1 MLQFLEHHIMSSKFL
16 KGEYVK
22 KCNIWSIGAM
32 KFLILYGDPPFNG
45 SSNNEIFKKLQK
57 KN

>member
-1 MLQFLEHHIMSSKFL
+1 MSSKFL